1 MAKIVINPYDFQNPV
16 GKPTAFAG
24 RSKALSDIRY
34 YLDQASVTRPTN
46 LAIVGARASGKT
58 SLLNM
63 IAHDAV
69 ERNILTVRINFD
81 ASHATSQLTFFAKV
95 FDAII
100 YEVVKHDRASGESKC
115 FGGRGGPLM
124 RQYADCMVGMTQP
137 NFENSELL
145 FPDFYAR
152 AVARGHLESPI
163 PQSLFIEDLESIAAE
178 VGKPIALIMD
188 ECNVIVANQSIL
200 QAMRHMFQNLEKYM
214 LVLTGTEALFPM
226 IDDIYSPVG
235 RGFKRIEVER
245 FESPAETYECMKL
258 PCVTA
263 GVSTEVLSTFS
274 IDPEKLVGIVPDDL
288 QDLHDFTGGN
298 PHEIQLACHF
308 MFREMQSGGDETLA
322 FNSAVIEAVLRELA
336 PDGDRRMTLSKIQN
350 LDLPTFRT
358 LGLFSRWGF
367 GFDRRVYHGLVETE
381 RVIRK
386 SSFDALQFDRGVVE
400 LIRMNWLEET
410 TEGYKCLVPP
420 LECILIKYVAKSK
433 REPVDSLDSNHGG
446 LGGLI
451 TSFRCVEWSA
461 LQSLLRDK
469 TQLYYQIWCER
480 FGTLSQPN
488 VYSSESFHTLD
499 LSIIGTDVRMI
510 QFELVVSGTS
520 HFRRTLIGGVGA
532 VDLDKFQNLV
542 SAAREKVTETNN
554 STAEFGVIWNLF
566 EHQRT
571 FAAPWGLRESDWTS
585 AARDP
590 ELLSCPIRGNR
601 FYAEM
606 RREFLSGGDLSNVYA
621 ALREMI
627 PSSINAA
634 LNADCGFMALA
645 MGIPG
650 TRAYL
655 DRIIATG
662 VDTPLVRYNHALAE
676 LFSHPPNI
684 DIVVT
689 ELRAIDQSSDYQ
701 DAFTLIDLKLEGEE
715 LGFLLWKTEPESAR
729 NIVAEAAPKR
739 ENFRAHVLGAIEVLE
754 AARGLGRSLRVGQP
768 AIVQKPKLTEASGH
782 TSQL

>member
-81 ASHATSQLTFFAKV
+81 ASHAASQLTFFAKV

-188 ECNVIVANQSIL
+188 ECNVIAANQSIL

-263 GVSTEVLSTFS
+263 GVSTEVLSIFS
-274 IDPEKLVGIVPDDL
+274 TDPEIPVEVVTDAL

-336 PDGDRRMTLSKIQN
+336 PDGDRRMTLFKIQN

-381 RVIRK
+381 RVIHK
-386 SSFDALQFDRGVVE
+386 SSFDALQFDRGAVE
-400 LIRMNWLEET
+400 LTRMNWLEET

-433 REPVDSLDSNHGG
+433 RVNIGSLDSSTGALSGG
-446 LGGLI
+446 I
-451 TSFRCVEWSA
+451 SASFRCVEWPA
-461 LQSLLRDK
+461 LELLLRDK
-469 TQLYYQIWCER
+469 TQLSHQVWCER

-499 LSIIGTDVRMI
+499 LSIIDTDVRMI

-532 VDLDKFQNLV
+532 GDLDEFQKLV

-554 STAEFGVIWNLF
+554 STAEFSVVWNLF

-571 FAAPWGLRESDWTS
+571 FATPWGLRESDWTS

-590 ELLSCPIRGNR
+590 EFLSCPIRGIR
-601 FYAEM
+601 FHAEM
-606 RREFLSGGDLSNVYA
+606 RREFLSGGDRSNVYA

-645 MGIPG
+645 IGIPG

-655 DRIIATG
+655 GRIIATG
-662 VDTPLVRYNHALAE
+662 VDAPLVRYNHALASLFLTPPGVSAAVAE
-676 LFSHPPNI
+676 LKAIPP
-684 DIVVT
+684 
-689 ELRAIDQSSDYQ
+689 A
-701 DAFTLIDLKLEGEE
+701 DAPEEFLSMLE
-715 LGFLLWKTEPESAR
+715 LGFEDAALVFTEWRPPSDGSASPPLKSFVGSA
-729 NIVAEAAPKR
+729 IVALERAIASGAPQR
-739 ENFRAHVLGAIEVLE
+739 VI
-754 AARGLGRSLRVGQP
+754 AARSEV
-768 AIVQKPKLTEASGH
+768 
-782 TSQL
+782 